1 MRRFASS
8 RPWGRVVIAGGGFAA
23 LETLLALRALGDDWA
38 RVELIAPSS
47 SFDFRPAA
55 SAQAFDPRE
64 ARSYDLQEIAA
75 DLGATFHRARL
86 QSVSPRNR
94 YVRLSSGARLSYD
107 DLVLAVGAR
116 ATAGIPGALTFR
128 DQRDLPLLDG
138 VLRDVIDGG
147 ARRLVF
153 ALPEGRSYPLPLYEL
168 ALLCAGMVAD
178 HDLNASI
185 TIVSPEPAPL
195 AAFGDKPS
203 RIVADLLAQRGVVF
217 VGRAQG
223 CQVRRGALVVGSGD
237 VIEADRVVAV
247 PQLSGTRIIGVP
259 TNPYGFVPT
268 DADGRV
274 VGLRHV
280 YAAGDMTTFRV
291 KQGGIATQQADR
303 IAEVILTAGGAG
315 IPPVRSARV
324 LEARLLGGEHP
335 LFLRAELDEL
345 GEATAATLARP
356 APDASIHSKVI
367 ARYLTPYLAAVH
379 QDAIRTRS
387 AYRSE
392 PTLPG
397 EP

>member
-38 RVELIAPSS
+38 RVELIAPSPT
-47 SFDFRPAA
+47 FEYRPAA
-55 SAQAFDPRE
+55 TMQAFDPRE
-64 ARSYDLQEIAA
+64 ARNYDLQAIAA

-86 QSVSPRNR
+86 QSVSPQNR
-94 YVRLSSGARLSYD
+94 YVRHSSGARLSYD
-107 DLVLAVGAR
+107 DLVLAIGAR
-116 ATAGIPGALTFR
+116 ASAGIAGALTFR
-128 DQRDLPLLDG
+128 DQRDLPLFDG
-138 VLRDVIDGG
+138 VLRDVLDGA

-153 ALPEGRSYPLPLYEL
+153 ALPEGRSYPVPLYEL
-168 ALLCAGMVAD
+168 ALLCAGMIAD

-185 TIVSPEPAPL
+185 TIVSPEAAPL

-203 RIVADLLAQRGVVF
+203 RVVADLLAQRGVSF

-223 CQVRRGALVVGSGD
+223 CQVRRGALVLGSGD

-247 PQLSGTRIIGVP
+247 PRLSGPRITGVP
-259 TNPYGFVPT
+259 TDPYGFVPT

-280 YAAGDMTTFRV
+280 YAAGDMTTFPV

-315 IPPVRSARV
+315 ITPVRIPRV
-324 LEARLLGGEHP
+324 LQARLLGGEQP
-335 LFLRAELDEL
+335 LFLRAELDDL
-345 GEATAATLARP
+345 GEATSATLARP
-356 APDASIHSKVI
+356 TPEASIDSKVI
-367 ARYLTPYLAAVH
+367 ARYLSPYLAAREPN
-379 QDAIRTRS
+379 ASRTGP
-387 AYRSE
+387 AHPSE
-392 PTLPG
+392 SMLSG
-397 EP
+397 ES